1 MASLSPDTLWIVS
14 TFADAVALS
23 AMTRVSKL
31 WRRALVERAHAWTH
45 DKRFS
50 CLIRGPDVLASVI
63 LFMRTM
69 RFYADTLV
77 YRHVRAWPEPG
88 RVFDQTRCL
97 IFSGPCDNPR
107 PALVPCVLPSAP
119 TVVLLGGCPCI
130 PREFNANPAAAS
142 AIRHLYVDGQESL
155 NAAKKVACGAT
166 HTWVANTVVR
176 SGDLPSAHTFVF
188 DAREGGSY
196 SGRHRNLV
204 VVLRSGLDASVMRAA
219 SILETN
225 DLTVFAS
232 RGHVTLFFV
241 ITLCAQERDRA
252 AVAYIPH
259 PDECDMDEKVATLRE
274 HADSMGVRLIVAP
287 GILRKPESGWWDEA
301 DSLVARARS
310 VDRRTRARVMVT
322 HE

>member
-14 TFADAVALS
+14 TFANAVTLS

-50 CLIRGPDVLASVI
+50 FLMRGPDALSSMI
-63 LFMRTM
+63 LFMRAM

-77 YRHVRAWPEPG
+77 YRHGRAWPESG
-88 RVFDQTRCL
+88 SSQVFEQTRCL

-107 PALVPCVLPSAP
+107 PTLVPCVLPGAP
-119 TVVLLGGCPCI
+119 TVVLFGGCPCV
-130 PREFNANPAAAS
+130 PRWFNAAPAAAS

-155 NAAKKVACGAT
+155 NAAKKIVCEAT
-166 HTWVANTVVR
+166 HAWVVDAVVR

-204 VVLRSGLDASVMRAA
+204 VVLRYGLDASVMRAA

-225 DLTVFAS
+225 DFTVFAS
-232 RGHVTLFFV
+232 HGHVTLFFV

-252 AVAYIPH
+252 AVAYTPY
-259 PDECDMDEKVATLRE
+259 PDEPDVEEKATTLRE

-287 GILRKPESGWWDEA
+287 GIFRRAESGWWDEA
-301 DSLVARARS
+301 DSLVAKARS
-310 VDRRTRARVMVT
+310 VDRRTRARIT
-322 HE
+322 RE